1 MSAFHPL
8 RTLDDAV
15 NCCVP
20 LLVML
25 TMIVVQG
32 GAPSLEGRWRNPSGS
47 VIVAIAPCGEAL
59 CGRVEW
65 ASDKAQADARKGG
78 TDPLVGVELLNS
90 FKSKGDGRWN
100 GRLFVPD
107 LNKRSK
113 AELRQLGPNQVKVT
127 GCAIGRLVCKSEV
140 WTRTEAN

>member
-1 MSAFHPL
+1 MLTTVVVQPSP
-8 RTLDDAV
+8 
-15 NCCVP
+15 P
-20 LLVML
+20 LL
-25 TMIVVQG
+25 
-32 GAPSLEGRWRNPSGS
+32 EGHWRNPSGS
-47 VIVAIAPCGEAL
+47 VIVGIALCGEAI

-78 TDPLVGVELLNS
+78 TDPLVGVELLSS
-90 FKSKGDGRWN
+90 FMLEGDGRWK

-113 AELRQLGPNQVKVT
+113 AELRQLGPGQVKVT
-127 GCAIGRLVCKSEV
+127 GCAIGRLICKSEV